1 MSALRHVRGAP
12 ACGSGTAGVLV
23 QYAEEPKEGGYPLAG
38 RAVSVDDCGTAVDN
52 LCIIP
57 ANILSPLVAFL
68 LKTVISDSCFPHQLN
83 LNLICRVDS
92 RMGLEETC
100 QF

>member
-38 RAVSVDDCGTAVDN
+38 RAVGAQRTPDDCGTAVDT

-57 ANILSPLVAFL
+57 AQVQRHPIMEVRSPRPQSS
-68 LKTVISDSCFPHQLN
+68 I
-83 LNLICRVDS
+83 
-92 RMGLEETC
+92 GEG
-100 QF
+100 

>member
-1 MSALRHVRGAP
+1 MSALRHVRGH
-12 ACGSGTAGVLV
+12 
-23 QYAEEPKEGGYPLAG
+23 PLAG
-38 RAVSVDDCGTAVDN
+38 RAPQAYSCSTPRSPRKHNAVGAQRTLDECGTAVDN
-52 LCIIP
+52 LCITP
-57 ANILSPLVAFL
+57 ANILYPLVAFL

-100 QF
+100 

>member
-1 MSALRHVRGAP
+1 M
-12 ACGSGTAGVLV
+12 

-38 RAVSVDDCGTAVDN
+38 RAVGAQRTLDDCGTAVDI
-52 LCIIP
+52 LCMIP
-57 ANILSPLVAFL
+57 ANILDPLVAFL

-92 RMGLEETC
+92 RMGLEEAC
-100 QF
+100 

>member
-1 MSALRHVRGAP
+1 MKQPRVLLTGESSILRATFERLLESE
-12 ACGSGTAGVLV
+12 CELV
-23 QYAEEPKEGGYPLAG
+23 
-38 RAVSVDDCGTAVDN
+38 GTAVDN
-52 LCIIP
+52 LCMIP
-57 ANILSPLVAFL
+57 ANILYPLVAFL

-100 QF
+100 